1 MKKLRVKVF
10 ITIFLILTIFT
21 FSLLLLSNLREYNRE
36 KNSIED
42 VLKRS
47 RRGVV
52 QTDFEVVGPD
62 IPSFDKMRRDIFI
75 DYNVYTIALDNDGNY
90 KELLRNTN
98 DELDE
103 DAIKEFAT
111 DILKKRRS
119 DIEVN
124 LLTKKYSYSVDR
136 FNILTIVDNTNQTN
150 RMYRYMVT
158 SLVIFFIIEIIA
170 YLLTMFLTK
179 WIVKPVE
186 ESFER
191 EKRFIG
197 DASHEL
203 KTPIAVIMASA
214 DAYEQDKDK
223 KWLNNIKSESDRMNK
238 LVTELLDL
246 NSLENKE
253 FKKENVD
260 LSKLVES
267 SLLPYE
273 SLFYENSLKFSY
285 DVKPNIKAEV
295 NEDKIKELISILID
309 NAIKYSKKN
318 GKVKVTLYTDK
329 NIYLK
334 VSNQGE
340 EIKEEDIH
348 KIFDRFYRADKSRNR
363 KSNNYGLGLSI
374 AKKIV
379 DLHNG
384 EISVESKNE
393 KTTFTVKL

>member
-10 ITIFLILTIFT
+10 VTIFLILTIFT

-42 VLKRS
+42 VLRRS
-47 RRGVV
+47 RMGII
-52 QTDFEVVGPD
+52 QTDFEVSGPD
-62 IPSFDKMRRDIFI
+62 RPTFDRTRRDIFI
-75 DYNVYTIALDNDGNY
+75 DYNVYNIALDSEGNY

-98 DELDE
+98 DDLDE
-103 DAIKEFAT
+103 SEVKKFAERVLST
-111 DILKKRRS
+111 KKS
-119 DIEVN
+119 DLEIN
-124 LLTKKYSYSVDR
+124 LLTKKYSYSIDR

-158 SLVIFFIIEIIA
+158 SLIIFFIVEIIA
-170 YLLTMFLTK
+170 YFLTRFLTK

-214 DAYEQDKDK
+214 DAYEQDKEK

-253 FKKENVD
+253 FKKEHVD
-260 LSKLVES
+260 LSKLIES

-273 SLFYENSLKFSY
+273 SLFFENSLKFTY
-285 DVKPNIKAEV
+285 DIKPNIKCEV
-295 NEDKIKELISILID
+295 NEEKIKELISILID

-318 GKVKVTLYTDK
+318 GKVKVSLYTDK
-329 NIYLK
+329 DIYLK

-340 EIKEEDIH
+340 EIKEEDINR
-348 KIFDRFYRADKSRNR
+348 IFDRFYRADKSRNR

-384 EISVESKNE
+384 DISVESKNE